1 MKTCILTIFT
11 LMISL
16 LGIVFM
22 TVILILLKV
31 LHFSN
36 NCKQNIFWYQ
46 GYHSVLGELCRI
58 CILQTYH
65 CGLCLPSV
73 VNFLWWICAK
83 VWTSIN
89 FVIFNC
95 SHYFIWTNTVIHPFL
110 DNIGEWNPSI
120 QPFKWNLASFDWQT
134 FLILLFRINWK
145 W

>member
-1 MKTCILTIFT
+1 MQKN
-11 LMISL
+11 
-16 LGIVFM
+16 VFW
-22 TVILILLKV
+22 
-31 LHFSN
+31 S
-36 NCKQNIFWYQ
+36 Q
-46 GYHSVLGELCRI
+46 GYHSVLGELCWI

-110 DNIGEWNPSI
+110 DNIDEWNPSI
-120 QPFKWNLASFDWQT
+120 QPFKWNLASFNWQT
-134 FLILLFRINWK
+134 FLMFFLFLKILLIAGNLDFFGIFLALSTIRIRRINWK
-145 W
+145 

>member
-1 MKTCILTIFT
+1 MQKN
-11 LMISL
+11 
-16 LGIVFM
+16 V
-22 TVILILLKV
+22 
-31 LHFSN
+31 
-36 NCKQNIFWYQ
+36 FWYQ

-95 SHYFIWTNTVIHPFL
+95 IWTNTVIHPFL
-110 DNIGEWNPSI
+110 DNIGEWNPGI
-120 QPFKWNLASFDWQT
+120 QPFKWNLASFNWQT
-134 FLILLFRINWK
+134 FLMFYLFLKILLIAGNLDFFGIFLALSTIRIRRIIIGNN
-145 W
+145 

>member
-1 MKTCILTIFT
+1 MQKN
-11 LMISL
+11 
-16 LGIVFM
+16 V
-22 TVILILLKV
+22 
-31 LHFSN
+31 
-36 NCKQNIFWYQ
+36 FWYQ

-120 QPFKWNLASFDWQT
+120 QPFKWNLASFNWQT
-134 FLILLFRINWK
+134 FLMFFLFLKILLIAGNLDFFRILLALSTIRIRTINWK
-145 W
+145 

>member
-1 MKTCILTIFT
+1 MQKN
-11 LMISL
+11 
-16 LGIVFM
+16 V
-22 TVILILLKV
+22 
-31 LHFSN
+31 
-36 NCKQNIFWYQ
+36 FWYQ

-120 QPFKWNLASFDWQT
+120 QPFKWNLASFNWQT
-134 FLILLFRINWK
+134 FLMFFLFLKILLIAGNLDFFGIFLALSTIRIRTINWK
-145 W
+145 

>member
-1 MKTCILTIFT
+1 MQKN
-11 LMISL
+11 
-16 LGIVFM
+16 V
-22 TVILILLKV
+22 
-31 LHFSN
+31 
-36 NCKQNIFWYQ
+36 FWYQ

-95 SHYFIWTNTVIHPFL
+95 IWTNTVIHPFL
-110 DNIGEWNPSI
+110 DNSGEWNPGI
-120 QPFKWNLASFDWQT
+120 QPFKWNLASFNWQT
-134 FLILLFRINWK
+134 FLMFYLFLKILLIAGNLDFFGIFSALSTIRIRRINWK
-145 W
+145 

>member
-1 MKTCILTIFT
+1 MQKN
-11 LMISL
+11 
-16 LGIVFM
+16 V
-22 TVILILLKV
+22 
-31 LHFSN
+31 
-36 NCKQNIFWYQ
+36 FWYQ

-95 SHYFIWTNTVIHPFL
+95 IWTNTVIHPFL
-110 DNIGEWNPSI
+110 DNIGEWNPGI
-120 QPFKWNLASFDWQT
+120 QPFKWNLASFNWQT
-134 FLILLFRINWK
+134 FLMFYLFLKILLIAGNLDFFGIFLALSTIRIRRINWK
-145 W
+145 